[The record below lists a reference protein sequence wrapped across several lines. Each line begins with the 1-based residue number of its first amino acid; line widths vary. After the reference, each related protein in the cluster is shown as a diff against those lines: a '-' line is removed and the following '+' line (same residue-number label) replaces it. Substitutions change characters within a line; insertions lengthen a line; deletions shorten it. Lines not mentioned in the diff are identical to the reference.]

1 MCFGVNCPFKKTTLA
16 LLHDHSCSSG
26 VKRKGGKE
34 DGCQS
39 LTTASVTA
47 ALLMCHHPSV
57 TTAVTSPCHR
67 QSAQRGVPRMSSVS
81 ACMLPAVEPLSCSV
95 VSASVMLIGNVLHSF
110 ITDKQRAALFKTLS
124 SASSTSY
131 TARAAHAPNRRC
143 PQKHFNEI
151 GLLQHRI
158 RAEMVLNYLSEQL
171 GEVCFMKK
179 TCAKEN

>member
-110 ITDKQRAALFKTLS
+110 ITDKQRAALFKIWAPRPPHHILREQHTHQ
-124 SASSTSY
+124 
-131 TARAAHAPNRRC
+131 TAAAHRNISMRSGCFSTEFEQKWCWITSPN
-143 PQKHFNEI
+143 
-151 GLLQHRI
+151 
-158 RAEMVLNYLSEQL
+158 S
-171 GEVCFMKK
+171 
-179 TCAKEN
+179 